1 MSRDLETLL
10 TSMFS
15 NRQRLIQINLMGEET
30 TLNVVWVLIG
40 IFSAEKLGITRNEWW
55 KKITDQAVLNEVLT

>member
-1 MSRDLETLL
+1 
-10 TSMFS
+10 MFS

>member
-1 MSRDLETLL
+1 
-10 TSMFS
+10 
-15 NRQRLIQINLMGEET
+15 MGEET

>member
-1 MSRDLETLL
+1 VSRDLETLL